1 MTKWIIIFISVTFLG
16 AAVVLWAGLTGSNSE
31 NPYDPFS
38 SSKEARSQ
46 EKGDD
51 SVIYPLTGEQA
62 DSHIVN
68 RPLAVIIN
76 NHPEARPQSGL
87 QHADVVYEVLSEGAV
102 TRFVAI
108 YQSQQPVRIGPVRSA
123 RGYHIDL
130 ANGFDAF
137 FVTHG
142 WSPEAERMLE
152 NNAAPYLSGLHHDGT
167 LFQRSSDRSAPHNS
181 YISYID
187 ALSGLTSKGYEAEYE
202 VRPLPFAEEETLEQT
217 AEASKAEINY
227 LDQYDVTYTFD
238 QQSGSYLRATD
249 NKKDIDLETQEPITI
264 SNILILE
271 APHKEVDEQGRRS
284 IELSTGG
291 NGILLQKGQ
300 AYDVEWKNIDGRL
313 LPVKNGKT
321 VPLVPGNTWINIVP
335 SSPGVDHA
343 VELSP

>member
-1 MTKWIIIFISVTFLG
+1 
-16 AAVVLWAGLTGSNSE
+16 
-31 NPYDPFS
+31 
-38 SSKEARSQ
+38 
-46 EKGDD
+46 
-51 SVIYPLTGEQA
+51 
-62 DSHIVN
+62 
-68 RPLAVIIN
+68 
-76 NHPEARPQSGL
+76 
-87 QHADVVYEVLSEGAV
+87 
-102 TRFVAI
+102 
-108 YQSQQPVRIGPVRSA
+108 
-123 RGYHIDL
+123 
-130 ANGFDAF
+130 
-137 FVTHG
+137 
-142 WSPEAERMLE
+142 MLE

-181 YISYID
+181 YISYSD

-300 AYDVEWKNIDGRL
+300 AYDVEWK
-313 LPVKNGKT
+313 T
-321 VPLVPGNTWINIVP
+321 
-335 SSPGVDHA
+335 
-343 VELSP
+343 